1 MRGIVRGAIAVISI
15 AAGTW
20 VGLHSRPNAPPN
32 AAAPPASG
40 SAVPAA
46 PPPAPEQVAAPVS
59 TDAPPPPEEDAAEI
73 APWPRLNPEASITKA
88 WRIADGPHRPRG
100 DKRKLVT
107 LTFDD
112 GPFPETTPR
121 VLELLKKHDIH
132 ATFFVIGRY
141 LDGDGERAVASRS
154 VLKKTAA
161 AGHLIGN
168 HTHDH
173 SLLTNITHNQVLEQI
188 DRGSQSIENTIGKK
202 PLLIRPPYG
211 ELDDFGM
218 NAVRERNLD
227 ILLWNVEAQDM
238 EREDSNAMYK
248 ELVHQLAVKDGGV
261 VLLHDIRWSSI
272 HILERLLEYL
282 DAKRWDPK
290 HPEKEGYVVVDLPT
304 YLREVEAN
312 PPRIRAHASRTE
324 ATRR

>member
-1 MRGIVRGAIAVISI
+1 MRTFWRGLIVAAAI

-20 VGLHSRPNAPPN
+20 VGFHPRSDAKSVVAPPPS
-32 AAAPPASG
+32 AAPLPP
-40 SAVPAA
+40 AVPAA
-46 PPPAPEQVAAPVS
+46 PEVSPPS
-59 TDAPPPPEEDAAEI
+59 TDTADAR
-73 APWPRLNPEASITKA
+73 PWPQLNEERSLSKA
-88 WRIADGPHRPRG
+88 WRIADGPHRKPG
-100 DKRKLVT
+100 EHRKFVT

-121 VLELLKKHDIH
+121 VLDLLAKHDVH

-141 LDGDGERAVASRS
+141 LDGDSERAVASRE
-154 VLKKTAA
+154 VLKKTVE

-173 SLLTNITHNQVLEQI
+173 ALLTTTTHTQVLDQI
-188 DRGSQSIENTIGKK
+188 DRGSASIERVIGKK

-211 ELDDFGM
+211 QLDEFGQK
-218 NAVRERNLD
+218 AVRERGLD

-238 EREDSNAMYK
+238 ERQDTYTMYT

-272 HILERLLEYL
+272 HILERLLAYL
-282 DAKRWDPK
+282 DAKKWDPAR
-290 HPEKEGYVVVDLPT
+290 PNRDGYVVVDLPT
-304 YLREVEAN
+304 YLREIEAN
-312 PPRIRAHASRTE
+312 PPREKRRAKR
-324 ATRR
+324 

>member
-1 MRGIVRGAIAVISI
+1 M
-15 AAGTW
+15 
-20 VGLHSRPNAPPN
+20 GLHPRTPWRSAERPAVPAPTSSPS
-32 AAAPPASG
+32 PSG
-40 SAVPAA
+40 SVAATPLPGPAA
-46 PPPAPEQVAAPVS
+46 PPPPE
-59 TDAPPPPEEDAAEI
+59 DEEAR
-73 APWPRLNPEASITKA
+73 PWPRLDEEGSISKA
-88 WRIADGPHRPRG
+88 WRIADGPHRKPG
-100 DKRKLVT
+100 EHRKFVT

-121 VLELLKKHDIH
+121 VLDLLAKHDIH

-141 LDGDGERAVASRS
+141 LDGDTDRAASSRE
-154 VLKKTAA
+154 VLKKTAE

-173 SLLTNITHNQVLEQI
+173 LLLTNVPRAQLIDQI
-188 DRGSQSIENTIGKK
+188 DRGASSIERVLGEK

-211 ELDDFGM
+211 QLDELGQ
-218 NAVRERNLD
+218 NAVRERGLD
-227 ILLWNVEAQDM
+227 ILLWNVEVRDM
-238 EREDSNAMYK
+238 EREDEYTMYT

-282 DAKRWDPK
+282 KAKRWDPER
-290 HPEKEGYVVVDLPT
+290 PNRDGYVVVDLPT

-312 PPRIRAHASRTE
+312 PPREKRRAKR
-324 ATRR
+324 